1 MGINQT
7 IFNQI
12 NRFYMK
18 KVASISMLSLLTV
31 LFSCEKKET
40 VVYQQPSTSTSDPS
54 APAVTEPVQNT
65 PSGTTQSNQQSVS
78 TPAVVTSFLNKHY
91 PNIAI
96 AKNEIKTSAIDGKT
110 YEVTLND
117 GTEIELKE
125 NGEWK
130 EIKDIKGI
138 PSAIFPSTIKSYLQ
152 ANYNNI
158 TVEKIEKESR
168 GYKVELINNIDLEF
182 DNNGKFVRIDP

>member
-1 MGINQT
+1 MKD
-7 IFNQI
+7 FNAKQI
-12 NRFYMK
+12 SELVSFRKLMHSY
-18 KVASISMLSLLTV
+18 AELS
-31 LFSCEKKET
+31 
-40 VVYQQPSTSTSDPS
+40 
-54 APAVTEPVQNT
+54 
-65 PSGTTQSNQQSVS
+65 G
-78 TPAVVTSFLNKHY
+78 
-91 PNIAI
+91 
-96 AKNEIKTSAIDGKT
+96 NEIKTSAIDGKT